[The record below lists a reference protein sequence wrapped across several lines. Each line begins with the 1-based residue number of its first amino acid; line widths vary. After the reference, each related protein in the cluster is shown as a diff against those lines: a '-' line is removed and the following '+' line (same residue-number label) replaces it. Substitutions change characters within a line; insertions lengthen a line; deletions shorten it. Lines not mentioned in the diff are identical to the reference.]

1 VPSRFPRQEITRI
14 VVPLAFLAAV
24 TILVLLIHS
33 ALSGGGKGTA
43 TTTVKR
49 RHHSVTTT
57 TAQTTTR
64 QTTTQQHHT
73 VRPARFYVVV
83 AGDTFGSIA
92 SKEGTTVAKLVQLN
106 PNADS
111 SALSIGQKIR
121 VG

>member
-1 VPSRFPRQEITRI
+1 MPSRFPRQEITRI
-14 VVPLAFLAAV
+14 MAPLAFLAAV

-33 ALSGGGKGTA
+33 ALSGSRGAA

-49 RHHSVTTT
+49 RHHVTTT
-57 TAQTTTR
+57 TE
-64 QTTTQQHHT
+64 QTTTQQTTTRKRHT
-73 VRPARFYVVV
+73 GRPARFYIVV

-92 SKEGTTVAKLVQLN
+92 AKEGITVEKLVQLN